1 LHDAS
6 ADDLVVKRRVENISP
21 KESKESKA
29 SIAVVDRCI
38 NASYAGRISS

>member
-6 ADDLVVKRRVENISP
+6 ADDLAVKRRVENISP
-21 KESKESKA
+21 KESKA

-38 NASYAGRISS
+38 NASDAGRISS